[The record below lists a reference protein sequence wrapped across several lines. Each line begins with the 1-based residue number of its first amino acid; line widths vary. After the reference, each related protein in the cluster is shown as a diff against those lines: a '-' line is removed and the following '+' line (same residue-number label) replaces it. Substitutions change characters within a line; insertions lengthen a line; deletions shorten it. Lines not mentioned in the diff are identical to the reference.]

1 MLARTHAH
9 THTHAHTSALIHM
22 ISTHVRAHI
31 NTFTCTYRHTRARTH
46 THTRTCTHAHT
57 QKCMQPRVELSHS
70 LGQGLSRD
78 PIESTPKDGGRTLA
92 VRLQARQHAYRDTR
106 LTQIPHLDC
115 VIPPPSPRHHRMHLP
130 RHRHIQNPAIVALCI
145 QLCALLPRCRRVPR
159 ASAIA
164 STSRQNR
171 YSAGARWCVGQ
182 EPQIGFA
189 RGAVGSALSD
199 AQHPTHNTQHTTQ
212 VT

>member
-1 MLARTHAH
+1 
-9 THTHAHTSALIHM
+9 
-22 ISTHVRAHI
+22 
-31 NTFTCTYRHTRARTH
+31 
-46 THTRTCTHAHT
+46 
-57 QKCMQPRVELSHS
+57 MQPRVELSHS

-115 VIPPPSPRHHRMHLP
+115 VIPSPSPRHHRMHLP

-199 AQHPTHNTQHTTQ
+199 AQHTTHNTQHRSHDTQHTPQEHEHTRCCAVMTSEDTATMETTG
-212 VT
+212 VDSGHVGPSACRLCSLTVECSLVIECVFVR